1 MAQTFPLQVLFDLAS
16 SKLEEEARA
25 LLEMKAQWQ
34 QAESKLRQLQGYE
47 EEYRNR
53 LHHSAKGGFSVSLLR
68 DYQVFLAK
76 LAAAVQ
82 QQENE
87 VERNKQR
94 WHEQYSV
101 WQAADRQLQAYT
113 VLQNR
118 FRHQLNVKE
127 NRLEQKELDEWARK
141 FFHQNQPKDH

>member
-16 SKLEEEARA
+16 SKVEEEART
-25 LLEMKAQWQ
+25 LMELKSQWQ
-34 QAESKLRQLQGYE
+34 QAENKLRQLQGYE

-53 LHHSAKGGFSVSLLR
+53 LHHTAKGGFSVSLLR

-82 QQENE
+82 QQEAE
-87 VERNKQR
+87 VERGKQR
-94 WHEQYSV
+94 WHEQHAV

-113 VLQNR
+113 VLQSR
-118 FRHQLNVKE
+118 FQHQRTVKE

-141 FFHQNQPKDH
+141 FFYQNQSKDH